1 MLTLCAFTV
10 CTTQIHHFFLF
21 TNSTFQCELG
31 QTLGFNWLFCCLL
44 VLRIHWFTT
53 NAVCIWHC
61 FPFSVAFFL
70 SMCVGVWANM
80 TQITISSNSIEKLKK
95 GQNKLEKKSE
105 HSMCSCSLNA
115 KNLWCHLSH
124 IFPCMHFI
132 PQSPFTSTHFK
143 TVWISYNNSLFFP
156 HRSIKMHS
164 EWKWECRK

>member
-61 FPFSVAFFL
+61 FPFSVAFFSL
-70 SMCVGVWANM
+70 YVCRCVSEHDTDYDFIQFYRK
-80 TQITISSNSIEKLKK
+80 TQKRAEQI
-95 GQNKLEKKSE
+95 GEKKWAFHVLMFIECKKPLMSF
-105 HSMCSCSLNA
+105 
-115 KNLWCHLSH
+115 
-124 IFPCMHFI
+124 ITYIPMHAFYTTI
-132 PQSPFTSTHFK
+132 AFHFD
-143 TVWISYNNSLFFP
+143 SFQNSVNQLQ
-156 HRSIKMHS
+156 
-164 EWKWECRK
+164 